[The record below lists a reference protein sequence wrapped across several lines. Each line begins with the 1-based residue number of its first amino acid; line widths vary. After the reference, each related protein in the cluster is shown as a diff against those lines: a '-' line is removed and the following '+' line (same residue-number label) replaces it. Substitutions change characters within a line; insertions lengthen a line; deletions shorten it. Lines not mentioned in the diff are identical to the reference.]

1 VTDSVT
7 TGAIATTDPAGRA
20 TTDARPGLRPPH
32 RRHRFIPLLAGL
44 GALALAVV
52 LSLLV
57 GANPI
62 SPDAVWSALT
72 GAGSG
77 EARFVVWDQR
87 VPRTIAAL
95 AVGASLGVAGALMQA
110 FTRNPLADPGILG
123 VNAGAGFAVA
133 AGLAFLGVTAPGEI
147 AWLACGGALVV
158 TLVVYTIGSGGRERS
173 SAARLTV
180 TGVAFGAVL
189 AGLTTGI
196 TITHPD
202 AFDRM
207 RGWNAGSLLERD
219 LGVVVPVL
227 PFLAAGLVLAAAS
240 ARSLNAIA
248 LGPDVARAQGVSVGR
263 SRVLVL
269 AAVTLLAGGATA
281 IAGPIAFVGLV
292 VPHLVRW
299 TVGSDQRRILVGS
312 VVVGCILVL
321 CSDVVGRIAVLPGEM
336 PVGLVTAF
344 VGAPVLVALARRRT
358 ASGL

>member
-1 VTDSVT
+1 MTKPTAILKARDTSV
-7 TGAIATTDPAGRA
+7 GRRA
-20 TTDARPGLRPPH
+20 P
-32 RRHRFIPLLAGL
+32 RRHRLLIPLLAGV
-44 GALALAVV
+44 AALAVAV
-52 LSLLV
+52 LLSLFV

-62 SPDAVWSALT
+62 APDDVRAALLGT
-72 GAGSG
+72 GSD
-77 EARFVVWDQR
+77 EANFVVWDQR
-87 VPRTIAAL
+87 VPRTVAAL
-95 AVGASLGVAGALMQA
+95 AVGAALGVAGALMQA

-133 AGLAFLGVTAPGEI
+133 VGLAFLGVRAPGDI

-158 TLVVYTIGSGGRERS
+158 TLVVYAIGSGGREQS
-173 SAARLTV
+173 STARLTV

-196 TITHPD
+196 AITHPD

-227 PFLAAGLVLAAAS
+227 PFLAVGLLLAAAS

-248 LGPDVARAQGVSVGR
+248 LGPDVARAQGVSVTR
-263 SRVLVL
+263 SRILVL

-299 TVGSDQRRILVGS
+299 SVGSDQRRILGGS
-312 VVVGCILVL
+312 VLVGCILVL

-344 VGAPVLVALARRRT
+344 VGAPVLIALARRRT

>member
-1 VTDSVT
+1 MTKPTAILNARDTSV
-7 TGAIATTDPAGRA
+7 GRRA
-20 TTDARPGLRPPH
+20 P
-32 RRHRFIPLLAGL
+32 RRHRLLIPLLAGV
-44 GALALAVV
+44 AALAVAV
-52 LSLLV
+52 LLSLFV

-62 SPDAVWSALT
+62 APDDVRAALLGT
-72 GAGSG
+72 GSD
-77 EARFVVWDQR
+77 EANFVVWDQR
-87 VPRTIAAL
+87 VPRTVAAL
-95 AVGASLGVAGALMQA
+95 AVGAALGVAGALMQA

-133 AGLAFLGVTAPGEI
+133 VGLAFLGVRAPGDI

-158 TLVVYTIGSGGRERS
+158 TLVVYAIGSGGREQS
-173 SAARLTV
+173 STARLTV

-196 TITHPD
+196 AITHPD

-227 PFLAAGLVLAAAS
+227 PFLAVGLLLAAAS

-248 LGPDVARAQGVSVGR
+248 LGPDVARAQGVSVTR
-263 SRVLVL
+263 SRILVL

-299 TVGSDQRRILVGS
+299 SVGSDQRRILGGS
-312 VVVGCILVL
+312 VLVGCVLVL

-344 VGAPVLVALARRRT
+344 VGAPVLIALARRRT

>member
-1 VTDSVT
+1 MTNPTAIVTVRDTSVR
-7 TGAIATTDPAGRA
+7 GRA
-20 TTDARPGLRPPH
+20 P
-32 RRHRFIPLLAGL
+32 RRHRLLVVLLAGV
-44 GALALAVV
+44 AVLAVAV
-52 LSLLV
+52 LLSLFV
-57 GANPI
+57 GANPVA
-62 SPDAVWSALT
+62 SDDVRAALLGT
-72 GAGSG
+72 GSD
-77 EARFVVWDQR
+77 EADFVVWDQR
-87 VPRTIAAL
+87 VPRTVAAL
-95 AVGASLGVAGALMQA
+95 AVGAALGVAGALMQA

-133 AGLAFLGVTAPGEI
+133 VGLAFLGVRAPGDI

-158 TLVVYTIGSGGRERS
+158 TLVVYAIGSGGREQS
-173 SAARLTV
+173 STARLTV

-196 TITHPD
+196 AITHPD

-227 PFLAAGLVLAAAS
+227 PFLAVGLVLAAAS

-248 LGPDVARAQGVSVGR
+248 LGPDVARSQGVSVAR
-263 SRVLVL
+263 SRILVL
-269 AAVTLLAGGATA
+269 ASVTLLAGGATA

-299 TVGSDQRRILVGS
+299 SVGSDQRRILGGS
-312 VVVGCILVL
+312 VLVGCVLVL

-344 VGAPVLVALARRRT
+344 VGAPVLIALARRRT

>member
-1 VTDSVT
+1 MLVV
-7 TGAIATTDPAGRA
+7 
-20 TTDARPGLRPPH
+20 
-32 RRHRFIPLLAGL
+32 LLAGV
-44 GALALAVV
+44 AALAVAV
-52 LSLLV
+52 LLSLFV

-62 SPDAVWSALT
+62 APDDVRAALLGT
-72 GAGSG
+72 GSD
-77 EARFVVWDQR
+77 EADFVVWDQR
-87 VPRTIAAL
+87 VPRTVAAL
-95 AVGASLGVAGALMQA
+95 AVGAALGVAGALMQA

-133 AGLAFLGVTAPGEI
+133 VGLAFLGVRAPGDI

-158 TLVVYTIGSGGRERS
+158 TLVVYAIGSGGREQS
-173 SAARLTV
+173 STARLTV

-196 TITHPD
+196 AITHPD

-227 PFLAAGLVLAAAS
+227 PFLAVGLVLAAAS

-248 LGPDVARAQGVSVGR
+248 LGPDVARAQGVSVTR
-263 SRVLVL
+263 SRILVL

-299 TVGSDQRRILVGS
+299 SVGNDQRRILGGS
-312 VVVGCILVL
+312 VLVGCVLVL

-344 VGAPVLVALARRRT
+344 VGAPVLIALARRRT

>member
-1 VTDSVT
+1 MTKPTAILNVSDTSV
-7 TGAIATTDPAGRA
+7 GRRA
-20 TTDARPGLRPPH
+20 P
-32 RRHRFIPLLAGL
+32 RRHRLLIPLLAGV
-44 GALALAVV
+44 AALAVAV
-52 LSLLV
+52 LLSLFV

-62 SPDAVWSALT
+62 APDDVRAALLGT
-72 GAGSG
+72 GSD
-77 EARFVVWDQR
+77 EANFVVWDQR
-87 VPRTIAAL
+87 VPRTVAAL
-95 AVGASLGVAGALMQA
+95 AVGAALGVAGALMQA

-133 AGLAFLGVTAPGEI
+133 VGLAFLGVRAPGDI

-158 TLVVYTIGSGGRERS
+158 TLVVYAIGSGGREQS
-173 SAARLTV
+173 STARLTV

-196 TITHPD
+196 AITHPD

-227 PFLAAGLVLAAAS
+227 PFLAVGLVLAAAS

-248 LGPDVARAQGVSVGR
+248 LGPDVARAQGVSVTR
-263 SRVLVL
+263 SRILVL

-299 TVGSDQRRILVGS
+299 SVGSDQRRILGGS
-312 VVVGCILVL
+312 VLVGCVLVL
-321 CSDVVGRIAVLPGEM
+321 GSDVVGRIAVLPGEM

-344 VGAPVLVALARRRT
+344 VGAPVLIALARRRT

>member
-1 VTDSVT
+1 MTNPTAILTARDTSVS
-7 TGAIATTDPAGRA
+7 GRA
-20 TTDARPGLRPPH
+20 P
-32 RRHRFIPLLAGL
+32 RRHRLLVGLLAGVT
-44 GALALAVV
+44 ALAVAV
-52 LSLLV
+52 LLSLFV

-62 SPDAVWSALT
+62 APDDVRAALLGT
-72 GAGSG
+72 GSD
-77 EARFVVWDQR
+77 EANFVVWDQR
-87 VPRTIAAL
+87 VPRTVAAL
-95 AVGASLGVAGALMQA
+95 AVGAALGVAGALMQA

-133 AGLAFLGVTAPGEI
+133 VGLAFLGVRAPGDI

-158 TLVVYTIGSGGRERS
+158 TLVVYAIGSGGREQS
-173 SAARLTV
+173 STARLTV

-196 TITHPD
+196 AITHPD

-227 PFLAAGLVLAAAS
+227 PFLVVGLVLAAAS

-248 LGPDVARAQGVSVGR
+248 LGPDVARAQGVSVTR
-263 SRVLVL
+263 SRILVL

-299 TVGSDQRRILVGS
+299 SVGSDQRRILGGS
-312 VVVGCILVL
+312 VLVGCILVL

-344 VGAPVLVALARRRT
+344 VGAPVLIALARRRT

>member
-1 VTDSVT
+1 MTKPTAILNAGDTSVS
-7 TGAIATTDPAGRA
+7 GRA
-20 TTDARPGLRPPH
+20 P
-32 RRHRFIPLLAGL
+32 RRHRLLVPLLAGV
-44 GALALAVV
+44 AVLAVAV
-52 LSLLV
+52 LLSLFV

-62 SPDAVWSALT
+62 APDDVRAALLGT
-72 GAGSG
+72 GSD
-77 EARFVVWDQR
+77 EADFVVWDQR
-87 VPRTIAAL
+87 VPRTVAAL
-95 AVGASLGVAGALMQA
+95 AVGAALGVAGALMQA

-133 AGLAFLGVTAPGEI
+133 VGLAFLGVRAPGDI

-158 TLVVYTIGSGGRERS
+158 TLVVYAIGSGGREQS
-173 SAARLTV
+173 STARLTV

-196 TITHPD
+196 AITHPD

-227 PFLAAGLVLAAAS
+227 PFLAVGLLLAAAS

-248 LGPDVARAQGVSVGR
+248 LGPDVARAQGVSVTR
-263 SRVLVL
+263 SRILVL

-299 TVGSDQRRILVGS
+299 SVGSDQRRILGGS
-312 VVVGCILVL
+312 VLVGCVLVL
-321 CSDVVGRIAVLPGEM
+321 GSDVVGRIAVLPGEM

-344 VGAPVLVALARRRT
+344 VGAPVLIALARRRT

>member
-1 VTDSVT
+1 MTKPTAILNAGDTSVS
-7 TGAIATTDPAGRA
+7 GRA
-20 TTDARPGLRPPH
+20 P
-32 RRHRFIPLLAGL
+32 RRHRLLIPLLAGV
-44 GALALAVV
+44 AVLAVAV
-52 LSLLV
+52 LLSVFV

-62 SPDAVWSALT
+62 APDDVRAALL
-72 GAGSG
+72 GRGSD
-77 EARFVVWDQR
+77 EANFVVWDQR
-87 VPRTIAAL
+87 VPRTVAAL
-95 AVGASLGVAGALMQA
+95 AVGAALGVAGALMQA

-133 AGLAFLGVTAPGEI
+133 VGLAFLGVRAPGDI

-158 TLVVYTIGSGGRERS
+158 TLVVYAIGSGGREQS
-173 SAARLTV
+173 STARLTV

-196 TITHPD
+196 AITHPD

-227 PFLAAGLVLAAAS
+227 PFLAVGLVLAAAS

-248 LGPDVARAQGVSVGR
+248 LGPDVARAQGVSVTR
-263 SRVLVL
+263 SRILVL

-299 TVGSDQRRILVGS
+299 SVGSDQRRILGGS
-312 VVVGCILVL
+312 VLVGCILVL

-344 VGAPVLVALARRRT
+344 VGAPVLIALARRRT

>member
-1 VTDSVT
+1 MTGGTAVLPPGDLVT
-7 TGAIATTDPAGRA
+7 THRTR
-20 TTDARPGLRPPH
+20 RP
-32 RRHRFIPLLAGL
+32 RRRLLVLVAGL
-44 GALALAVV
+44 AALVLATAL
-52 LSLLV
+52 SILV
-57 GANPI
+57 GANPV
-62 SPDAVWSALT
+62 SPDAVLAALV
-72 GAGSG
+72 GSG
-77 EARFVVWDQR
+77 SDEARFVVWDQR
-87 VPRTIAAL
+87 VPRTVAAL

-133 AGLAFLGVTAPGEI
+133 TGLAFLGVTSPADI
-147 AWLACGGALVV
+147 AWLACVGALVI
-158 TLVVYTIGSGGRERS
+158 TLVVYAIGSGGREQS
-173 SAARLTV
+173 STARLTV

-196 TITHPD
+196 AITHPD

-227 PFLAAGLVLAAAS
+227 PFLATGLVLAAAS

-248 LGPDVARAQGVSVGR
+248 LGPDVARAQGVSVTR
-263 SRVLVL
+263 SRILVL
-269 AAVTLLAGGATA
+269 SAVTLLAGGATA

-292 VPHLVRW
+292 VPHVVRW
-299 TVGSDQRRILVGS
+299 TVGSDQRRILAGS
-312 VVVGCILVL
+312 VLVGCILVL

-344 VGAPVLVALARRRT
+344 VGAPVLIALARRRT

>member
-1 VTDSVT
+1 MTNPTAILTARDTSV
-7 TGAIATTDPAGRA
+7 GRRA
-20 TTDARPGLRPPH
+20 PQ
-32 RRHRFIPLLAGL
+32 RHRLLVVLLAGV
-44 GALALAVV
+44 AVLAVAV
-52 LSLLV
+52 LLSLFV

-62 SPDAVWSALT
+62 SPDDVRAALL
-72 GAGSG
+72 GAGSD
-77 EARFVVWDQR
+77 EADFVVWDQR
-87 VPRTIAAL
+87 VPRTVAAL
-95 AVGASLGVAGALMQA
+95 AVGAALGVAGALMQA

-133 AGLAFLGVTAPGEI
+133 IGLAFLGVRAPGDI

-158 TLVVYTIGSGGRERS
+158 TLVVYAIGSGGREQS
-173 SAARLTV
+173 STARLTV

-196 TITHPD
+196 AITHPD

-227 PFLAAGLVLAAAS
+227 PFLVVGLVLAAAS

-248 LGPDVARAQGVSVGR
+248 LGPDVARAQGVSVTR
-263 SRVLVL
+263 SRILVL

-299 TVGSDQRRILVGS
+299 SIGSDQRRILGGS
-312 VVVGCILVL
+312 VLVGCVLVL

-344 VGAPVLVALARRRT
+344 VGAPVLIALARRRT

>member
-1 VTDSVT
+1 MTNPTAILTARDTSVRR
-7 TGAIATTDPAGRA
+7 RA
-20 TTDARPGLRPPH
+20 PQ
-32 RRHRFIPLLAGL
+32 RHRLLAVLLAGV
-44 GALALAVV
+44 AALAVAV
-52 LSLLV
+52 LLSLFV

-62 SPDAVWSALT
+62 APDDVRAALLGT
-72 GAGSG
+72 GSD
-77 EARFVVWDQR
+77 EADFVVWDQR
-87 VPRTIAAL
+87 VPRTVAAL
-95 AVGASLGVAGALMQA
+95 AVGAALGVAGALMQA

-133 AGLAFLGVTAPGEI
+133 VGLAFLGVRAPGDI

-158 TLVVYTIGSGGRERS
+158 TLVVYAIGSGGREQS
-173 SAARLTV
+173 STARLTV

-196 TITHPD
+196 AITHPD

-227 PFLAAGLVLAAAS
+227 PFLAVGLVLAAAS

-248 LGPDVARAQGVSVGR
+248 LGPDVARAQGVSVTR
-263 SRVLVL
+263 TRILVL

-299 TVGSDQRRILVGS
+299 SVGSDQRRILGGS
-312 VVVGCILVL
+312 VLVGCVLVL
-321 CSDVVGRIAVLPGEM
+321 CSDVVGRFAVLPGEM

-344 VGAPVLVALARRRT
+344 VGAPVLIALARRRT

>member
-1 VTDSVT
+1 VTNPTAILTARDTSV
-7 TGAIATTDPAGRA
+7 GRRA
-20 TTDARPGLRPPH
+20 P
-32 RRHRFIPLLAGL
+32 RRHRLLIPLLAGV
-44 GALALAVV
+44 AALAVAV
-52 LSLLV
+52 LLSLFV

-62 SPDAVWSALT
+62 APDDVRAALLGT
-72 GAGSG
+72 GSD
-77 EARFVVWDQR
+77 EADFVVWDQR
-87 VPRTIAAL
+87 VPRTVAAL
-95 AVGASLGVAGALMQA
+95 AVGAALGVAGALMQA

-133 AGLAFLGVTAPGEI
+133 VGLAFLGVRAPGDI

-158 TLVVYTIGSGGRERS
+158 TLVVYAIGSGGREQS
-173 SAARLTV
+173 STARLTV

-196 TITHPD
+196 AITHPD

-227 PFLAAGLVLAAAS
+227 PFLAVGLVLAAAS

-248 LGPDVARAQGVSVGR
+248 LGPDVARAQGVSVTR
-263 SRVLVL
+263 SRILVL

-299 TVGSDQRRILVGS
+299 SVGSDQRRILGGS
-312 VVVGCILVL
+312 VLVGCILVL

-344 VGAPVLVALARRRT
+344 VGAPVLIALARRRT

>member
-1 VTDSVT
+1 MTKPTAILNARDTSV
-7 TGAIATTDPAGRA
+7 GRRA
-20 TTDARPGLRPPH
+20 P
-32 RRHRFIPLLAGL
+32 RRHRLLIPLLAGV
-44 GALALAVV
+44 AALAVAV
-52 LSLLV
+52 LLSLFV

-62 SPDAVWSALT
+62 APDDVRAALLGT
-72 GAGSG
+72 GSD
-77 EARFVVWDQR
+77 EANFVVWDQR
-87 VPRTIAAL
+87 VPRTVAAL
-95 AVGASLGVAGALMQA
+95 AVGAALGVAGALMQA

-133 AGLAFLGVTAPGEI
+133 VGLAFLGVRAPGDI
-147 AWLACGGALVV
+147 AWLACGGALVI
-158 TLVVYTIGSGGRERS
+158 TLVVYAIGSGGREQS
-173 SAARLTV
+173 STARLTV

-196 TITHPD
+196 AITHPD

-227 PFLAAGLVLAAAS
+227 PFLAVGLVLAAAS

-248 LGPDVARAQGVSVGR
+248 LGPDVARAQGVSVTR
-263 SRVLVL
+263 SRILVL

-299 TVGSDQRRILVGS
+299 SVGSDQRRILGGS
-312 VVVGCILVL
+312 VLVGCVLVL

-344 VGAPVLVALARRRT
+344 VGAPVLIALARRRT

>member
-1 VTDSVT
+1 MTNPTAILTARDTSVS
-7 TGAIATTDPAGRA
+7 GRA
-20 TTDARPGLRPPH
+20 P
-32 RRHRFIPLLAGL
+32 RRHRLLVGLLAGV
-44 GALALAVV
+44 AALAVAV
-52 LSLLV
+52 LLSLFV

-62 SPDAVWSALT
+62 APDDVRAALLGT
-72 GAGSG
+72 GSD
-77 EARFVVWDQR
+77 EANFVVWDQR
-87 VPRTIAAL
+87 VPRTVAAL
-95 AVGASLGVAGALMQA
+95 AVGAALGVAGALMQA

-133 AGLAFLGVTAPGEI
+133 VGLAFLGVRAPGDI

-158 TLVVYTIGSGGRERS
+158 TLVVYAIGSGGREQS
-173 SAARLTV
+173 STARLTV

-196 TITHPD
+196 AITHPD

-227 PFLAAGLVLAAAS
+227 PFLVVGLVLAAAS

-248 LGPDVARAQGVSVGR
+248 LGPDVARAQGVSVTR
-263 SRVLVL
+263 SRILVL

-299 TVGSDQRRILVGS
+299 SVGSDQRRILGGS
-312 VVVGCILVL
+312 VLVGCVLVL

-344 VGAPVLVALARRRT
+344 VGAPVLIALARRRT

>member
-1 VTDSVT
+1 MTKPTAILTARDTSVS
-7 TGAIATTDPAGRA
+7 GRA
-20 TTDARPGLRPPH
+20 PQ
-32 RRHRFIPLLAGL
+32 RHRLLVGLLAGV
-44 GALALAVV
+44 AALAVAV
-52 LSLLV
+52 LLSLFV

-62 SPDAVWSALT
+62 APDDVRAALLGT
-72 GAGSG
+72 GSD
-77 EARFVVWDQR
+77 EANFVVWDQR
-87 VPRTIAAL
+87 VPRTVAAL
-95 AVGASLGVAGALMQA
+95 AVGAALGVAGALMQA

-133 AGLAFLGVTAPGEI
+133 VGLAFLGVRAPGDI

-158 TLVVYTIGSGGRERS
+158 TLVVYAIGSGGREQS
-173 SAARLTV
+173 STARLTV

-196 TITHPD
+196 AITHPD

-227 PFLAAGLVLAAAS
+227 PFLAVGLVLAAAS

-248 LGPDVARAQGVSVGR
+248 LGPDVARAQGVSVTR
-263 SRVLVL
+263 SRILVL

-299 TVGSDQRRILVGS
+299 SVGSDQRRILGGS
-312 VVVGCILVL
+312 VLVGCVLVL

-344 VGAPVLVALARRRT
+344 VGAPVLIALARRRT

>member
-1 VTDSVT
+1 VTNPT
-7 TGAIATTDPAGRA
+7 AIPTARDPSMNGRA
-20 TTDARPGLRPPH
+20 P
-32 RRHRFIPLLAGL
+32 RRHRVLVPLLAGV
-44 GALALAVV
+44 AALAVAV
-52 LSLLV
+52 LLSLFV

-62 SPDAVWSALT
+62 APDDVRAALL
-72 GAGSG
+72 GAGSD
-77 EARFVVWDQR
+77 EAGFVVWDQR
-87 VPRTIAAL
+87 VPRTVAAL
-95 AVGASLGVAGALMQA
+95 AVGAALGVAGALMQA

-133 AGLAFLGVTAPGEI
+133 VGLAFLGVRAPGDM
-147 AWLACGGALVV
+147 AWLACVGALVV
-158 TLVVYTIGSGGRERS
+158 TLVVYAIGSGGREQS
-173 SAARLTV
+173 STARLTV
-180 TGVAFGAVL
+180 TGVAVGAVL

-196 TITHPD
+196 AITHPD

-219 LGVVVPVL
+219 LGVVLPVL
-227 PFLAAGLVLAAAS
+227 PFLAAGLVLAAAG

-248 LGPDVARAQGVSVGR
+248 LGPDVARAQGVSVAR
-263 SRVLVL
+263 SRILVL

-299 TVGSDQRRILVGS
+299 SVGSDQRRILAGS
-312 VVVGCILVL
+312 VLVGCILML

-344 VGAPVLVALARRRT
+344 VGAPVLIALARRRT

>member
-1 VTDSVT
+1 MTNPTATLTVRDTSV
-7 TGAIATTDPAGRA
+7 GRRA
-20 TTDARPGLRPPH
+20 PQ
-32 RRHRFIPLLAGL
+32 RHRLFVVLAGV
-44 GALALAVV
+44 AALAVAV
-52 LSLLV
+52 LLSLFV
-57 GANPI
+57 GANPVA
-62 SPDAVWSALT
+62 PDDVRAALLGT
-72 GAGSG
+72 GSD
-77 EARFVVWDQR
+77 EASFVVWDQR
-87 VPRTIAAL
+87 VPRTVAAL
-95 AVGASLGVAGALMQA
+95 AVGAALGVAGALMQA

-133 AGLAFLGVTAPGEI
+133 VGLAFLGVRAPGDI

-158 TLVVYTIGSGGRERS
+158 TLVVYAIGSGGREQS
-173 SAARLTV
+173 STARLTV

-196 TITHPD
+196 AITHPD

-227 PFLAAGLVLAAAS
+227 PFLAVGLALAAAS

-248 LGPDVARAQGVSVGR
+248 LGPDVARAQGVSVTR
-263 SRVLVL
+263 SRILVL

-299 TVGSDQRRILVGS
+299 SVGSDQRRILGGS
-312 VVVGCILVL
+312 VLLGCVLVL

-344 VGAPVLVALARRRT
+344 VGAPVLIALARRRT